1 MRYWLCII
9 LGLIVLS
16 ACGKDEVREKAKPP
30 KASGVLKVWA
40 LESFRK
46 SGLEAVLIPE
56 FENKYNCRVD
66 LQLFESRIDLA
77 AAVKADSASTDLIL
91 GIDNALA
98 ASDQLWDYF
107 MPHKAEDFPTLI
119 RESITD
125 ASYRLI
131 PYAYSYVA
139 LIYNTR
145 LVDSPPKSFGEMQD
159 AKHFRQIALPDPQ
172 LSSWGAAF
180 MHYVVSM
187 FGEEGYE
194 HLLRALRKNVYR
206 SYGNDNLALDA
217 VLSGECS
224 MMFAM
229 FSTAAW
235 LKDAQRSEPEIKMQV
250 FKEGSYL
257 FTESAGIHRK
267 AQNPALA
274 EAFLKYLNGE
284 SAQKMVLYKTGLLPT
299 HKKVMLPMAYSNL
312 PLSVYALNDRL
323 DRDTIA
329 NQQQAWLDVWQQ
341 VMSFM

>member
-1 MRYWLCII
+1 MRNWLCII
-9 LGLIVLS
+9 LGLMLLS
-16 ACGKDEVREKAKPP
+16 ACGKGEVKEKAKPS

-40 LESFRK
+40 VESFRK
-46 SGLEAVLIPE
+46 SGLEAVLIPD
-56 FENKYNCRVD
+56 FEKQHNCRVD
-66 LQLFESRIDLA
+66 LQLFESRIELA
-77 AAVKADSASTDLIL
+77 AALKADSAATDLVL

-98 ASDQLWDYF
+98 ASDRLWEYF
-107 MPHKAEDFPTLI
+107 ITHKAEDFPTLI

-159 AKHFRQIALPDPQ
+159 AKYFRQIALPDPQ
-172 LSSWGAAF
+172 LSAWGAAF
-180 MHYVVSM
+180 MHYIVSM

-206 SYGNDNLALDA
+206 SYGNDSLALDA

-235 LKDAQRSEPEIKMQV
+235 MKELESGEPEIKMQV

-257 FTESAGIHRK
+257 FTESAGIHKR
-267 AQNPALA
+267 AQNTALA
-274 EAFLKYLNGE
+274 EAFLKHLNGE

-329 NQQQAWLDVWQQ
+329 NQQQTWLEVWQQ